1 MLSQLIKI
9 EKIMEVVKALT
20 TIANV
25 DTVQKDNAVFKL
37 HYRFTVMLLV
47 VFSVLVT
54 TKQYFGDPI
63 KCDIGGSSKD
73 LQSTVETFCWI
84 YGTYTVRSGFDS
96 EYCSC

>member
-1 MLSQLIKI
+1 
-9 EKIMEVVKALT
+9 MEVVKALT
-20 TIANV
+20 TIVNA

-63 KCDIGGSSKD
+63 KCDLGGGGKD
-73 LQSTVETFCWI
+73 LQAGTVETFCWI
-84 YGTYTVRSGFDS
+84 YGTYTVGSNYDS
-96 EYCSC
+96 ETTCLNI